1 MDVYKKT
8 TLADASLLSL
18 KSFIIHPFLVYSLL
32 FIRLSRYSKRSCF
45 CLVAK
50 EAAPYPL
57 SRARTTPGILALL
70 LLYLLLILFLFL
82 LPFHSNSIS
91 PPPPPPSPLP
101 SVCLPH
107 PPPRGRLLYSLSL
120 SHPPTPS
127 QPSPL
132 QPPSPPVCLLHP
144 PRGFY
149 STTLTLSLTRLSH

>member
-1 MDVYKKT
+1 MYKKT

-91 PPPPPPSPLP
+91 PPPPPSSPLP

-127 QPSPL
+127 QPPSPL